1 MNKKTLRLIPLSL
14 VVLMF
19 ITTTGCGMRYM
30 VKGKVIDM
38 DTGQPVE
45 GAVVSILYKKVD
57 SGCLPLPG
65 LPVNYKTIEQF
76 DCFTETDGAFKIPK
90 RLLRSYRMAVY
101 KKGYVCW
108 ENEDIFP
115 TYEKRKGFRIKYGM
129 TIELDPFKESYS
141 KNRHAA
147 FVSSVISRDLEN
159 TRNSKLYEATKEE
172 REIIKKNWEEW
183 RKGKQQ

>member
-1 MNKKTLRLIPLSL
+1 MT
-14 VVLMF
+14 VLM
-19 ITTTGCGMRYM
+19 IMTTTGCGMRYM
-30 VKGKVIDM
+30 VKGKIIDM
-38 DTGQPVE
+38 DTGQPIE
-45 GAVVSILYKKVD
+45 GAVVSILWKKV
-57 SGCLPLPG
+57 SEWLPG
-65 LPVNYKTIEQF
+65 LGTSYKILEQF
-76 DCFTETDGAFKIPK
+76 DCFTGPDGEFKIPK
-90 RLLRSYRMAVY
+90 RASITDSFLSYRMAVY

-129 TIELDPFKESYS
+129 TIELDPFKEGYS
-141 KNRHAA
+141 KSRHAA
-147 FVSSVISRDLEN
+147 FVSSVTSRDLEN